1 MDPRV
6 ILCRFGL
13 HPSITISGEPLPFSI
28 LFVSSLFIEHTYVRA
43 CCCLPGSTY
52 RKHITAQ
59 PIKRAQSS
67 RASTCSRSARDNV
80 CQQTKEKS
88 REQASRRATSIQQ
101 LAVSKRTNEEDT
113 SKSARRSLKKT
124 KKKRTRWS
132 SWHLQVASLHL
143 QSSAS
148 LSASLPCCCLPFVS
162 EMLPTSHRIRRHIR
176 PEIHTSR

>member
-67 RASTCSRSARDNV
+67 RASTCSRSARDNA
-80 CQQTKEKS
+80 CQQTKKKMA
-88 REQASRRATSIQQ
+88 RASMSSSNIYTAARCI
-101 LAVSKRTNEEDT
+101 KTNE
-113 SKSARRSLKKT
+113 R
-124 KKKRTRWS
+124 
-132 SWHLQVASLHL
+132 
-143 QSSAS
+143 
-148 LSASLPCCCLPFVS
+148 
-162 EMLPTSHRIRRHIR
+162 RRHI
-176 PEIHTSR
+176 EICPPVAKKKQKKNVLVGALGICKSQVCIYNPQLLCPLHSHVAVFLL